1 MLRGSSLYTHVSITN
16 IQSRP
21 ETVVQHINLTQEA
34 LILIRAGGWVFPAG
48 NLIQGGYQEL

>member
-1 MLRGSSLYTHVSITN
+1 MLRGSSLYTHMSITN

-21 ETVVQHINLTQEA
+21 EPVVQHINLTQEA